1 MFGKVHLSHECL
13 YAPYNTHE
21 LIFSEYEILCLKPTA
36 TSLKILNRE
45 LIRSLTRYSNEN
57 IELINQNS
65 TSMMIPNSLIKF
77 IKYPSYLSVGE
88 YLLKNEKLVREDG
101 KYELKIVDN
110 GRLVISSII
119 TNEQKNNLNKQM
131 LDDLKV
137 TQIERSISEN
147 VNSIWLHRSQVVIYK
162 IDRSGRSKNLQVKFK
177 FENKTPDYKLIISNE
192 NIPDLKCIF

>member
-13 YAPYNTHE
+13 YAPYNKHE
-21 LIFSEYEILCLKPTA
+21 LIFSEYEILCLKPTP

-45 LIRSLTRYSNEN
+45 LIRRLTRYSNEN
-57 IELINQNS
+57 IELINQNNKS
-65 TSMMIPNSLIKF
+65 MIPNSLIKF

-119 TNEQKNNLNKQM
+119 TNEQKNSINKQM

-137 TQIERSISEN
+137 SQIERSISEN

-162 IDRSGRSKNLQVKFK
+162 VDRSGRSKYLQVKFK
-177 FENKTPDYKLIISNE
+177 FENKTSDYKLTLSYE
-192 NIPDLKCIF
+192 NIPDLKCIL